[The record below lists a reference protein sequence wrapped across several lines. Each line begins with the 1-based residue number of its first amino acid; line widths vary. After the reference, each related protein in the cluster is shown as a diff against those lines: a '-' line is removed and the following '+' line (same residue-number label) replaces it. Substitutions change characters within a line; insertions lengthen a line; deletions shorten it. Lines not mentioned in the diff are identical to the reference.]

1 MSTMS
6 ARSVNSSCAEKVHL
20 DLKLIKATLLNDYR
34 ECCQEIL
41 SALQSKYILSS
52 LTLRHFLNYPNSLEN
67 SCLVSPLPLVPT
79 SVYPQGNTQ
88 SHHLKT
94 QVTCLLKRR
103 NRRVMDWEFAISTCQ
118 LLQTRWMN
126 NKVLLQSTG
135 NCIQLPVINHSGKEH
150 EKECVCKY
158 LYICIADHFAV

>member
-20 DLKLIKATLLNDYR
+20 DLKLVKATLLNDYR
-34 ECCQEIL
+34 ECRQEIL
-41 SALQSKYILSS
+41 SALQSKYISSS
-52 LTLRHFLNYPNSLEN
+52 LTLRHFHNYPNSPEN

-103 NRRVMDWEFAISTCQ
+103 KRRVTDWEFAISTCQ
-118 LLQTRWMN
+118 LLQTRWVN
-126 NKVLLQSTG
+126 NKGLLQSTG
-135 NCIQLPVINHSGKEH
+135 NCIQPPVRNHSGKEH
-150 EKECVCKY
+150 GKECVCKHV
-158 LYICIADHFAV
+158 YIYV

>member
-1 MSTMS
+1 MTVSTMS

-20 DLKLIKATLLNDYR
+20 DLKLVKATLLNDYR
-34 ECCQEIL
+34 ECRQEIL
-41 SALQSKYILSS
+41 SALQSKYISSS
-52 LTLRHFLNYPNSLEN
+52 LTLRHFHNYPNSPEN

-103 NRRVMDWEFAISTCQ
+103 KRRVTDWEFAISTCQ
-118 LLQTRWMN
+118 LLQTRWVN
-126 NKVLLQSTG
+126 NKVLQTIVQK
-135 NCIQLPVINHSGKEH
+135 NM
-150 EKECVCKY
+150 EKNVCANI
-158 LYICIADHFAV
+158 YIYV